1 MSDLTV
7 QEFSDHAQLFGVKDA
22 ALMFRNAGYSLE
34 WTLAYMRTAMGGMR
48 VRFKAAEDNFDWLA
62 VRWPRHWPIDCDF
75 DPGPRRAS
83 NGMHIPPYL
92 FPPAVRK

>member
-1 MSDLTV
+1 MSNLSTQD
-7 QEFSDHAQLFGVKDA
+7 FSDHAQLFGVKDA
-22 ALMFRNAGYSLE
+22 AAMFRNAGYSLE

-48 VRFKAAEDNFDWLA
+48 VRYKAAEDGFEWLA

-92 FPPAVRK
+92 FPPMVRK